1 MFAGGAYSR
10 YSALENPYIV
20 RETTDPARK
29 PQVPAK
35 NRSYLKKQELKQ
47 SQEEINLKRENAK
60 AEKLAKELN
69 SERTQ
74 NEKTD
79 HYKSELKKQIH
90 HISGAAAAAKKR
102 VDHYEEK
109 IKTLNRKQHNA

>member
-1 MFAGGAYSR
+1 MFSGVSYSE
-10 YSALENPYIV
+10 YSTLKNPYIV

-79 HYKSELKKQIH
+79 HYKLELRKK
-90 HISGAAAAAKKR
+90 SM
-102 VDHYEEK
+102 
-109 IKTLNRKQHNA
+109 TLREQQWLHKNA

>member
-1 MFAGGAYSR
+1 M
-10 YSALENPYIV
+10 
-20 RETTDPARK
+20 
-29 PQVPAK
+29 PAK

-60 AEKLAKELN
+60 AEKLANELN

-79 HYKSELKKQIH
+79 HYKLELRKKINH
-90 HISGAAAAAKKR
+90 ASGAAVVAQKR
-102 VDHYEEK
+102 VAHYEAK
-109 IKTLNRKQHNA
+109 N